1 VEGDVIAKC
10 PECKEE
16 ISELGWHSVKTV
28 SWGGTASLKKDGL
41 GIEHSHEFDSED
53 EDYSRENYD
62 TFYTCPE
69 CDAELFTEEDKAWAF
84 LKGMIDDE
92 DEE

>member
-1 VEGDVIAKC
+1 MCARC
-10 PECKEE
+10 PKCKEE
-16 ISELGWHSVKTV
+16 IEELGWHSVKTV
-28 SWGGTASLKKDGL
+28 SWGGRAKLKTKDATSL
-41 GIEHSHEFDSED
+41 EHVQDFDSED

-69 CDAELFTEEDKAWAF
+69 CDKELFTEEDKAWAF